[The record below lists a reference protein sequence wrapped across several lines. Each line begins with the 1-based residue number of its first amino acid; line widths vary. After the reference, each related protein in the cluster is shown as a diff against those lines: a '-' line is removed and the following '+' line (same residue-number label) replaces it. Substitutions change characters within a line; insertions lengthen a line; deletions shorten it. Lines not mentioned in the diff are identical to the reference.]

1 MIALGRNGMIVLDK
15 VFRQKDSSFLRL
27 LNELRRGIVSP
38 TTLQI
43 LNQKVQENKQ
53 KVAFKKASSL
63 YRDDQKAK
71 QGPGQGKG
79 TKDGEEMEVRPTK
92 LYATNR

>member
-1 MIALGRNGMIVLDK
+1 MIVLDK

-27 LNELRRGIVSP
+27 LNELRRGIVSH
-38 TTLQI
+38 TTQQI

-63 YRDDQKAK
+63 HRDDQKAK
-71 QGPGQGKG
+71 QGIVLGQGNG

>member
-1 MIALGRNGMIVLDK
+1 MIVLDK

-38 TTLQI
+38 TT
-43 LNQKVQENKQ
+43 NQTLSWKVQENRNKNADKQ
-53 KVAFKKASSL
+53 SSGFQKSSL
-63 YRDDQKAK
+63 VSEAARQ
-71 QGPGQGKG
+71 GQGL
-79 TKDGEEMEVRPTK
+79 DEADEVAVRPTK